1 MLKLNTDFIIILGV
15 LDRVRPVGLETT
27 LSQKERHLSRF
38 WYLSLSLFVDFRTLA
53 VMSGTSMMPLHVK
66 MFFSGSCFSW
76 HCLADTKIGTRFF
89 LVGPIDGILSKLS
102 LRLCAWYCLKAFLED
117 DGDCYVLMRSRD

>member
-38 WYLSLSLFVDFRTLA
+38 WNLSFSLVADFRA
-53 VMSGTSMMPLHVK
+53 VGLMRGTSMMPLHVK

-76 HCLADTKIGTRFF
+76 HCFADTNKGTRFF
-89 LVGPIDGILSKLS
+89 LIGPIDGMLSKLS
-102 LRLCAWYCLKAFLED
+102 LRLSA
-117 DGDCYVLMRSRD
+117 